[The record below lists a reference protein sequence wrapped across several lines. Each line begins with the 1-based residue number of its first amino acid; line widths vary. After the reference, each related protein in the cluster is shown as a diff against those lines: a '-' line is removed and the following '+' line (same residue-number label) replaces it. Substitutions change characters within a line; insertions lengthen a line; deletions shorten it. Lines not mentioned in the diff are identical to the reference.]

1 MPRSHCLEDERSLPR
16 HPQPMPPRERRA
28 PPAVVIGKLQ
38 QAVGNHTLQA
48 ALNGEDDS
56 GFSMLL
62 ADIAQ
67 RGLAGAE
74 ASMGVPGQ
82 SPPSTIRAHRGIEEP
97 PEKDALASLIADM
110 EESVAM
116 LGSGEGDFVW
126 SVAGLE
132 QPLEDRDTLEEDH
145 EAQSGW
151 MEVLRAAGQACGT
164 EMARVMVED
173 ERSPPEG
180 AAQAPIEPDALAV
193 ILADLGE
200 TMSQL
205 DELSRQWDGS
215 KAAAGLSQT
224 GSDAGLESAEG
235 EKGEGGHA
243 LEEPAGG
250 DGEAAESGG
259 GTGDGGGAGDGAAG
273 GEPISGLAADD
284 GGVLGEG
291 EAAPGSSEAEGT
303 TGEAADEAASSQVD
317 SATGDAAA
325 EAEDSGIDN
334 ATGEAAAE
342 AEATAGEVATVTES
356 AASETATAAAPDTE
370 SEGASEDGSAS
381 GMLLA
386 LLENI
391 LPELAAFLDQGPQQA
406 VQDLLEGAL
415 GDASQSLLGGLSL
428 DQLATSV
435 QGMTD
440 EAEAQLAGAASG
452 GNACCGDFPV
462 YIEAL
467 AGFVQGVLESPVFE
481 AMGSLL
487 GSFNDGVLQLSELLL
502 APGLELLQ
510 ELLGEGWA
518 VAQQLMDS
526 LSGWI
531 STAQTI
537 SSEAWDY
544 VAAQLGITGEGDVS
558 QSFTQ
563 WCAEAWDS
571 IRRTLAPVLE
581 PLQALS
587 ELVYAISPMGQV
599 MLMIQA
605 GQAAWEA
612 GSWLLEHWDDEDLWE
627 QALEALGD
635 EGMLGQLAQLLT
647 EAGDQASAGAAWLSE
662 GFTALADSA
671 DELSAAVCGQPLLS
685 AGAHLVQ
692 ALSAQVGQLRDFG
705 SQQLQAA
712 AARVAELAAAVW
724 EWAQPWLE
732 VASSIALCVF
742 CPAFIPQVL
751 AGWAWA
757 ALCDC
762 SKEAIIDFL
771 LDVLI
776 AALDAAPDLP
786 FFGLLW
792 SAVKPGVLGFLTEV
806 RGQDAET
813 KVAMADRFAAIMRGS
828 DLDFIFGFVK
838 GLLLGMW
845 QGLTDPFVLAWT
857 LVEGMGSL
865 AIWAS
870 DLAEGA
876 GEGREAEAQETD
888 GDAPTQDLQASAS
901 QMWTELSAQA
911 EPVISNFMPALEE
924 HFSSGSGMS
933 FEDLAAR
940 LGELWTEVQ
949 DGIEGA
955 GEALAQELVA
965 FFVMDEASGDLGE
978 ALGWLAG
985 TVIFEVLLALC
996 TAGLANT
1003 VTTAGKAL
1011 KLILKVVDWT
1021 GEALGAAFKLL
1032 GQLGGHVI
1040 DLVKGLGGL
1049 VSSAGGGA
1057 VKSVMEGL
1065 SEIGELL
1072 VRYAEELLGL
1082 LGKGADDAVEV
1093 VAEKGAR
1100 EGVEEAAELG
1110 GETALEQG
1118 DDVAVSLG
1126 VEQADE
1132 GAGSVKTVQAEDEG
1146 TEEEEEEE
1154 EEEEKE
1160 KEKEEQSDLEP
1171 IARAAAEEGWE
1182 LGSGRCRA
1190 ELLGQ
1195 EELLEGFEADHPA
1208 DVGVDAE
1215 IATENRAWSAQA
1227 TAYRVQGPSQQV
1239 TIDQGEGWVAL
1250 DEAGG
1255 QHFAAE
1261 DQTEKHEAIIAAI
1274 DQLAD
1279 SEALELDA
1287 ELQFPEAI
1295 LWALADLTESEED
1308 QAEGDLLQGIRFDIV
1323 STEDFDQAEQGGQPG
1338 FAFIFTPNEK
1348 KGNIYFSFSRRTW
1361 KDRLRWAYAV
1371 DRIAGQQE
1379 FATADWA
1386 ETFAAAAMG
1395 SAVRRDTAMAL
1406 ARDDLNSAV
1415 DAGEAD
1421 RIVDESGKQ
1430 RQGASGYL
1438 WTLDQLDWDKLKAL
1452 ITAQFRDD
1460 AYGDERFRKNGEP
1473 RYFGWEDL
1481 GAFCQ
1486 DHEKLPEDGR
1496 VDGEES
1502 SAYEQQGKM
1511 DEVLEGLFM
1520 EECIVWHPSCNE
1532 YTLND
1537 MPQERYLPAEWIAGD
1552 LGSTIR
1558 WYYFLDGSDYEASR
1572 KTLIEEAWSTV
1583 APLVEDFEQAVEAG
1597 DAEAEEEAQEEW
1609 RGVAGDKEIR
1619 LWIDP
1624 YDLDGIPKATKAS
1637 ATPDEEERLAAGR
1650 IPKGEDRY
1658 TEQQAQAKRE
1668 AYQQQG
1674 NYHADHKEPLAHGW
1688 VKKHYKTTYEER
1700 QAFGGEEE
1708 GLRAMW
1714 GPENL
1719 AQGAEYTDPATG
1731 ETTRSQ
1737 YKERLAVE
1745 PGFTVLGAKDPI
1757 WDADKRGNKFRATK
1771 DA

>member
-1 MPRSHCLEDERSLPR
+1 
-16 HPQPMPPRERRA
+16 MPPRERRA

-1195 EELLEGFEADHPA
+1195 EELLEGLKVAAPSG
-1208 DVGVDAE
+1208 VGVRVGIEVLDRSWEVA
-1215 IATENRAWSAQA
+1215 A
-1227 TAYRVQGPSQQV
+1227 TAYRERNPSEQANV
-1239 TIDQGEGWVAL
+1239 DEGEGWIAL
-1250 DEAGG
+1250 DHDDG
-1255 QHFAAE
+1255 QHYGEHDANAA
-1261 DQTEKHEAIIAAI
+1261 DEAIIDAYLDEL
-1274 DQLAD
+1274 DQQWAELEEEDWESLLEVMEEYAES
-1279 SEALELDA
+1279 SEASYEAQLDYAGADLEHKLGLLNQEAGELDVA
-1287 ELQFPEAI
+1287 ASISPDVSAKQRRLQRTAKASDELKQAVGKVGVVDFLVTMAKHEQVDAVTRPRFLDPADEVGWDMRHPETRNKDNMKYVKGAFRRVEPGNHEWI
-1295 LWALADLTESEED
+1295 PCAKLGDIVEASESEE
-1308 QAEGDLLQGIRFDIV
+1308 V
-1323 STEDFDQAEQGGQPG
+1323 CEQGAQWMEL
-1338 FAFIFTPNEK
+1338 ADQL
-1348 KGNIYFSFSRRTW
+1348 RT
-1361 KDRLRWAYAV
+1361 
-1371 DRIAGQQE
+1371 
-1379 FATADWA
+1379 
-1386 ETFAAAAMG
+1386 
-1395 SAVRRDTAMAL
+1395 DTANLVYEPQRDEDIYGWLQELLEDGGGARAQIEAQLQESPLTAESFDLSGHVGAL
-1406 ARDDLNSAV
+1406 YLKSGDGRSARTRGSYHFH
-1415 DAGEAD
+1415 
-1421 RIVDESGKQ
+1421 Q
-1430 RQGASGYL
+1430 
-1438 WTLDQLDWDKLKAL
+1438 
-1452 ITAQFRDD
+1452 
-1460 AYGDERFRKNGEP
+1460 
-1473 RYFGWEDL
+1473 DL
-1481 GAFCQ
+1481 GALWGF
-1486 DHEKLPEDGR
+1486 EKEPVEYL
-1496 VDGEES
+1496 EELL
-1502 SAYEQQGKM
+1502 
-1511 DEVLEGLFM
+1511 VL
-1520 EECIVWHPSCNE
+1520 IKD
-1532 YTLND
+1532 TLWD
-1537 MPQERYLPAEWIAGD
+1537 GD
-1552 LGSTIR
+1552 LELIIPSDFEPYADLIGSE
-1558 WYYFLDGSDYEASR
+1558 YESKGGGSWGGNLKELGTQLQDRFEEA
-1572 KTLIEEAWSTV
+1572 LIEIN
-1583 APLVEDFEQAVEAG
+1583 
-1597 DAEAEEEAQEEW
+1597 
-1609 RGVAGDKEIR
+1609 K
-1619 LWIDP
+1619 
-1624 YDLDGIPKATKAS
+1624 
-1637 ATPDEEERLAAGR
+1637 
-1650 IPKGEDRY
+1650 
-1658 TEQQAQAKRE
+1658 
-1668 AYQQQG
+1668 
-1674 NYHADHKEPLAHGW
+1674 
-1688 VKKHYKTTYEER
+1688 VKKEVSN
-1700 QAFGGEEE
+1700 GG
-1708 GLRAMW
+1708 
-1714 GPENL
+1714 
-1719 AQGAEYTDPATG
+1719 D
-1731 ETTRSQ
+1731 
-1737 YKERLAVE
+1737 
-1745 PGFTVLGAKDPI
+1745 
-1757 WDADKRGNKFRATK
+1757 
-1771 DA
+1771 